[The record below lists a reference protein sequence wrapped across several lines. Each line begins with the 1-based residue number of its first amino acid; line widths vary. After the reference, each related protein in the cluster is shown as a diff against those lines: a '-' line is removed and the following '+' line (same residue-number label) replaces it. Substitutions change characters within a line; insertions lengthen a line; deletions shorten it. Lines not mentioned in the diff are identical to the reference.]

1 MKTTTNTSTENNT
14 NTVLTTKEEL
24 KREPEPSEDLSNI
37 LVLDGNGSEK
47 RTTATNDNKTK
58 IIFHKCVDNNNDS
71 IIIQTDSFK
80 TVKCLNNSISCDND
94 NLGK

>member
-24 KREPEPSEDLSNI
+24 KREPEPEDLSNI